1 MDQNQTSVGANIAQL
16 YDSIA
21 KLKQQKLDI
30 DTEITSAQNKL
41 VDYLKQIGVYNM
53 LQPDTDKAE
62 GFQLTSPE
70 GKTKRTRQTKTADQ
84 KADEAK
90 QVELNKLVYKGKYP
104 NGINATTGLPVK
116 YKGRDARNE
125 EILAMMKDDER
136 EYASSQSGEAPAAPA
151 AKKSAAKK

>member
-1 MDQNQTSVGANIAQL
+1 MDQNQSSIGANIAQL

-21 KLKQQKLDI
+21 KLKQQKETIDQDI
-30 DTEITSAQNKL
+30 ATAQKQL

-53 LQPDTDKAE
+53 LQPDTDKTD
-62 GFQLTSPE
+62 GFRLTAPE

-104 NGINATTGLPVK
+104 NGINDTTGLPVK
-116 YKGRDARNE
+116 FKGRDARNE
-125 EILAMMKDDER
+125 SILAQMKDDER
-136 EYASSQSGEAPAAPA
+136 EYASSQSGEAPT
-151 AKKSAAKK
+151 AKKSAKK